1 MLATGTLVH
10 NRFSLIHEMGTSL
23 SALGALQSTVY
34 ADTHENSD
42 HFFLRVNIMFPN
54 LRTAEDAPFYTSI
67 WSCDSQGKKKSSEA
81 LFSGPFLTRE
91 EALKQL
97 LVGGYY

>member
-1 MLATGTLVH
+1 MVEVGTLVH
-10 NRFSLIHEMGTSL
+10 NRFSVVNEMGTSL

-67 WSCDSQGKKKSSEA
+67 WSCDSNGKKKSSEP
-81 LFSGPFLTRE
+81 LFSGPFLTRD

-97 LVGGYY
+97 LLDGYY